1 MSSFEQTRPSEVFGA
16 LWRYWA
22 IKTDAGVEDFLLL
35 AETWAQI
42 RELEEIAAR
51 ERRAEQQYRQA
62 AEAFAAYV
70 ARADGK
76 KDPST
81 PLRSAQDDNDG
92 RAEPVS
98 DSDTQPAPEEK
109 PETAQKAA
117 FAARKAADIQ
127 RLEELRAAGFTLQQ
141 IADAARGLKITEV
154 TDALGRKKLSVTTW
168 SKIEK
173 AIDALTLRAAV
184 EEGE

>member
-1 MSSFEQTRPSEVFGA
+1 MSTFEQTRPSEVFGA

-51 ERRAEQQYRQA
+51 ESRAEQYQKA
-62 AEAFAAYV
+62 AEAFAAYAARAAEDD
-70 ARADGK
+70 ARADEGK
-76 KDPST
+76 AAP
-81 PLRSAQDDNDG
+81 A
-92 RAEPVS
+92 AVPVS
-98 DSDTQPAPEEK
+98 DSDTQPEEK

-117 FAARKAADIQ
+117 FAARKAADIE
-127 RLEELRAAGFTLQQ
+127 RLEQLRAAGFTLQQ
-141 IADAARGLKITEV
+141 IADAARGLTITEV
-154 TDALGRKKLSVTTW
+154 TNALGRKKLSVTTW

-173 AIDALTLRAAV
+173 AIDALTLRAAGQ
-184 EEGE
+184 EGE

>member
-1 MSSFEQTRPSEVFGA
+1 MSTFEQTRPSEVFGA

-51 ERRAEQQYRQA
+51 EIRAEQYQKA
-62 AEAFAAYV
+62 AEAFAAYAARAAEDD
-70 ARADGK
+70 ARADEGK
-76 KDPST
+76 AAP
-81 PLRSAQDDNDG
+81 A
-92 RAEPVS
+92 AVPVS

-109 PETAQKAA
+109 PETAQKAD

-141 IADAARGLKITEV
+141 IADAARGLTITEV

-173 AIDALTLRAAV
+173 AIDALTLRAAGP
-184 EEGE
+184 EGE